1 MNGSTMN
8 KHIIIKGI
16 CYSIS
21 LIVSLLFLS
30 CNDLDKTI
38 TKKWKDQVIEISD
51 NLLAINTDSTTTDNF
66 IDGNKAKVIVISDSY
81 QCAPCQLRLI
91 EWKKYIK
98 KYKDKVEFM
107 FIIPTKNKYA
117 LLADCIEIGFDNPL
131 YVDIKNEYC
140 NSELYPDDIRYRYL
154 ERAQRKMES
163 YHIFEGQ
170 TMKERYC

>member
-8 KHIIIKGI
+8 NHIIIKGI

-66 IDGNKAKVIVISDSY
+66 IDGNKAKVIGINSTSSH
-81 QCAPCQLRLI
+81 
-91 EWKKYIK
+91 
-98 KYKDKVEFM
+98 DK
-107 FIIPTKNKYA
+107 
-117 LLADCIEIGFDNPL
+117 
-131 YVDIKNEYC
+131 
-140 NSELYPDDIRYRYL
+140 
-154 ERAQRKMES
+154 ES
-163 YHIFEGQ
+163 
-170 TMKERYC
+170 